1 MRTFRNF
8 IILVV
13 LIVVAFGA
21 GYALGY
27 WKLQS
32 AEKEWAS
39 ARGEMQSRIG
49 NLEKELAKART
60 RETLREMSD
69 ILNQV
74 AADLSEKN
82 FGLAGKDL
90 DRVKE
95 AFTGVQGSL
104 PPEMRNELDFLPAAI
119 EETRKEAQ
127 NLSPEAQKKA
137 EDMKSRFD
145 RSISPGKKG

>member
-8 IILVV
+8 IIFVILVV
-13 LIVVAFGA
+13 IAFGA
-21 GYALGY
+21 GYGLGY

-39 ARGEMQSRIG
+39 ARGEMQSKIG

-69 ILNQV
+69 ILSQV
-74 AADLSEKN
+74 VADLSEKN
-82 FGLAGKDL
+82 FGLAGKHL

-95 AFTGVQGSL
+95 AFAAVQPSL

-137 EDMKSRFD
+137 EEMKSRFD
-145 RSISPGKKG
+145 QSLSPGKKG